1 LEAAGDG
8 KRGRAA
14 LRAISCDALPSN
26 IRKGLIL
33 VVISRPPARD
43 KRPPHAKLQGAGTIN
58 QEVVMSKM
66 RAMVVAKPGA
76 GLTMEER
83 DLPEPRLHEVR
94 VKVQACGVCHSDS
107 ITVEGIM
114 PGLRYPRIPG
124 HEVIGVIEAIGPDVE
139 GWAVGARVGVG
150 WFGGA
155 CGYCGNCRRGDAFAC
170 ENIRGATGVTRDG
183 GYATHMLAR
192 ASALARVPDALDSVE
207 SAPLLCAGI
216 TTFNALRHCGA
227 GPGDLVAIHGVGGLG
242 HLGIQYA
249 ARQGFRTVAVNRGR
263 DKEQLAR
270 SLGAHD
276 YIDSAADD
284 PAKKLQAMGGAKAI
298 IATVTNAGA
307 MQAISGGLGPNGILM
322 VIGAVGALTI
332 DSLDLLNKRAAVK
345 GWYSG
350 TAADSEDTLLF
361 SQLHEIAS
369 MNEVFPLEKA
379 QEAYDRMMSGKA
391 RFRVVLK
398 MEG

>member
-1 LEAAGDG
+1 
-8 KRGRAA
+8 
-14 LRAISCDALPSN
+14 
-26 IRKGLIL
+26 
-33 VVISRPPARD
+33 
-43 KRPPHAKLQGAGTIN
+43 
-58 QEVVMSKM
+58 
-66 RAMVVAKPGA
+66 
-76 GLTMEER
+76 
-83 DLPEPRLHEVR
+83 
-94 VKVQACGVCHSDS
+94 
-107 ITVEGIM
+107 
-114 PGLRYPRIPG
+114 
-124 HEVIGVIEAIGPDVE
+124 
-139 GWAVGARVGVG
+139 
-150 WFGGA
+150 
-155 CGYCGNCRRGDAFAC
+155 
-170 ENIRGATGVTRDG
+170 
-183 GYATHMLAR
+183 
-192 ASALARVPDALDSVE
+192 
-207 SAPLLCAGI
+207 
-216 TTFNALRHCGA
+216 
-227 GPGDLVAIHGVGGLG
+227 
-242 HLGIQYA
+242 
-249 ARQGFRTVAVNRGR
+249 
-263 DKEQLAR
+263 LAR

-307 MQAISGGLGPNGILM
+307 MQAIAGGLGPNGILM
-322 VIGAVGALTI
+322 VIGAVGALTV